1 MNAPE
6 STKKPQKTAKQIL
19 DWLTDRGAM
28 VAAILISLGT
38 VTLMFVVITP
48 DILIYR
54 IVMGT
59 MGAILVL
66 FSPRALA
73 KNKIGLWKWIACLI
87 VFAEVSTVLTMTD
100 TQSHEAMTEA
110 SVTVDPVLQSLQNST
125 KTAQDNL
132 TKNIDQQAAANNR
145 ITIDGLVEQFGTLT
159 AIYNAAVARES
170 AYRPAGTTQGGIDP
184 NKLFMAIPTA
194 IFSLELARYMTLA
207 FSLIVAI
214 LFQLVIK
221 STVTAT
227 VKQIKRDGAE
237 KALGKKK
244 PPRKPRKQKTEPTE
258 PKPITEEDFQPEP
271 QEPSMMEVL

>member
-1 MNAPE
+1 MNAQE
-6 STKKPQKTAKQIL
+6 SPKNGQKIL
-19 DWLTDRGAM
+19 DLLTDRVAM
-28 VAAILISLGT
+28 YAAIVVSLGT
-38 VTLMFVVITP
+38 ITLMFVVITP

-54 IVMGT
+54 IVMGA

-100 TQSHEAMTEA
+100 TQSHESKTETA
-110 SVTVDPVLQSLQNST
+110 ITVDPVLQSLQNST

-170 AYRPAGTTQGGIDP
+170 AYRPAGTSQGGIDP

-227 VKQIKRDGAE
+227 VKQIKREGTE
-237 KALGKKK
+237 KAPGKKK
-244 PPRKPRKQKTEPTE
+244 SPRKQRKPKIESAE
-258 PKPITEEDFQPEP
+258 PKPITEEDFQPESK
-271 QEPSMMEVL
+271 EPGMMDVL